1 MNVKMSDPY
10 DTEKLYPVLERE
22 AQPPPTPLIANGH
35 EYRLRSCSKILENM
49 EKDAKHYGSTLKK
62 YTRSRN
68 TFSHLSGVTAGAS
81 VVLSAS
87 GLGTGMTGIGIPIGA
102 SLGAL
107 GGICGMLS
115 LFFGLTSKKMSKKV
129 SKHVDNVARAKA
141 TINSINSVVS
151 KAMRDG
157 VISDEEYKI
166 VTNIDNVYNNR
177 MASIRRST
185 NAEDLKKTSGK
196 GRCRNLRV
204 FTTKKNTNRTPTRC
218 TRTVTLSSEKSNGS
232 KSFVIRFHKESW

>member
-1 MNVKMSDPY
+1 MSDPY
-10 DTEKLYPVLERE
+10 NTETLYPLLEMVKEPPSR
-22 AQPPPTPLIANGH
+22 PPTPLTDTGH
-35 EYRLRSCSKILENM
+35 EYRLRSCRKILENM
-49 EKDAKHYGSTLKK
+49 ERDAKHYGSTLKK

-68 TFSHLSGVTAGAS
+68 TFSHLSGLTAGAS

-141 TINSINSVVS
+141 TINSINTVVS

-157 VISDEEYKI
+157 VITDVEYKI

-185 NAEDLKKTSGK
+185 NAEDLKKIQEK
-196 GRCRNLRV
+196 EDAEILEFIRKR
-204 FTTKKNTNRTPTRC
+204 RTPTAP
-218 TRTVTLSSEKSNGS
+218 TAPVQ
-232 KSFVIRFHKESW
+232 